1 MTFAVR
7 PARASDLPAITAIYA
22 QHVLHGIASF
32 ELEPPDLAEMTRRFE
47 VLQADGMPYFVA
59 VEREGGPEDGGDG
72 ALLGYAYAGY
82 YRPRPGY
89 RFCVEDSV
97 YVDPG
102 ASGQGVGKALL
113 EALIERATAAGFRK
127 MVAIIGDSAN
137 AASIGLHASHGFR
150 LAGTLRSIGFKHGQW
165 VDSVLM
171 ERFLGEGDDSLPS
184 EEPDT
189 RR

>member
-1 MTFAVR
+1 MSFTVR
-7 PARASDLPAITAIYA
+7 PARPADLPQITAIYA
-22 QHVLHGIASF
+22 QHVLHGLASF
-32 ELEPPDLAEMTRRFE
+32 ELTPPDLTEMTRRFE
-47 VLQADGMPYFVA
+47 GLEADGLPYFVA
-59 VEREGGPEDGGDG
+59 EDSGEGGTGV
-72 ALLGYAYAGY
+72 LGYAYAGY

-102 ASGQGVGKALL
+102 ATGQGVGKALL
-113 EALIERATAAGFRK
+113 EALIETATAMGFRK

-137 AASIGLHASHGFR
+137 AASIGLHASHGFL

-184 EEPDT
+184 AEPDT